1 MKKNLIWSLLF
12 LFLVG
17 CSSGTYHVPKREY
30 QSRVQVLG
38 VVPVLVDSSRPMNF
52 PETDRLYEMLKRSA
66 QNKHYHLTEQLRA
79 KKGYFDVRPLDIDP
93 QLMTISLLAG
103 GAKYDEIGR
112 PAGYALDTATIAELT
127 RQNVIDALLV
137 VVFSGA
143 RVDETRR
150 SRTQIESLRTPYS
163 NIMATAFVVDREGKV
178 LWEMSGNNSYN
189 AVTLQY
195 PDFDE
200 AHYNRSDVVYV
211 KNISLEGAQ
220 RIIAGDG
227 AIDAPAPSAMYRELF
242 SRIVSEISPGL
253 LDSLR

>member
-1 MKKNLIWSLLF
+1 MKKNLVWGLLL

-17 CSSGTYHVPKREY
+17 CSSGTYNVPKREY

-38 VVPVLVDSSRPMNF
+38 VVPILVDSSRPMNF
-52 PETDRLYEMLKRSA
+52 PDTDSLYDMLRRSA

-93 QLMTISLLAG
+93 QLMTVSLLAG
-103 GAKYDEIGR
+103 GAKYDDIGR
-112 PAGYALDTATIAELT
+112 PAGYSLDAATIAELT

-143 RVDETRR
+143 RVDENRR
-150 SRTQIESLRTPYS
+150 SRTRIESLRAQYS
-163 NIMATAFVVDREGKV
+163 NVMATAFVVDREGQI
-178 LWEMSGNNSYN
+178 LWEMTGNKSYN

-200 AHYNRSDVVYV
+200 AHYNRSDVVHI
-211 KNISLEGAQ
+211 KNISREGAQ
-220 RIIAGDG
+220 RIIVGDG
-227 AIDAPAPSAMYRELF
+227 AIDAPMPSAMYQELF
-242 SRIVSEISPGL
+242 SRVVSEISPGL